1 MTDLDRL
8 LTLHQQSKNQK
19 KKRPRLKH
27 IEAGLWNLLKTGL
40 KTTSRWIEL
49 TRLEAWN
56 LPGIPDVLACNED
69 GCFSFL
75 ELKVRHGKK
84 VKLSAH
90 QVAWLSRHGHS
101 NTFIVVRGPSL
112 DINVYMGGCS
122 VDLCMGDAAAVEAL
136 ETFSEPY
143 NWEAFWALTAPR
155 LQV

>member
-1 MTDLDRL
+1 M
-8 LTLHQQSKNQK
+8 
-19 KKRPRLKH
+19 
-27 IEAGLWNLLKTGL
+27 WNLLKTGL
-40 KTTSRWIEL
+40 KTTSRCLEL

-101 NTFIVVRGPSL
+101 HTYIVIREPSL
-112 DINVYMGGCS
+112 DISVYLGSDS

-143 NWEAFWALTAPR
+143 DFEAFWALTAPR
-155 LQV
+155 LKV

>member
-1 MTDLDRL
+1 M
-8 LTLHQQSKNQK
+8 
-19 KKRPRLKH
+19 
-27 IEAGLWNLLKTGL
+27 WNLLKSGL

-101 NTFIVVRGPSL
+101 HTYIIVRGPNL
-112 DINVYMGGCS
+112 DINVYMGSDS
-122 VDLCMGDAAAVEAL
+122 VDLAMGDADAVEAL
-136 ETFSEPY
+136 ETYSDPY
-143 NWEAFWALTAPR
+143 DFEAFWALTAPR

>member
-1 MTDLDRL
+1 M
-8 LTLHQQSKNQK
+8 
-19 KKRPRLKH
+19 
-27 IEAGLWNLLKTGL
+27 WNLLKSGL
-40 KTTSRWIEL
+40 KTTTRRLEL

-101 NTFIVVRGPSL
+101 HTYIVIRDSSL